1 MYILN
6 IHGIV
11 TPISSQTNSHS
22 QQFCWQPK
30 KINMLVI
37 FLTLNVDIITTEKG
51 LQCTCTVNVC
61 CG

>member
-51 LQCTCTVNVC
+51 LQ
-61 CG
+61 